1 MDFSTITEDLFI
13 GTTPNTQDYDRL
25 RELGVGLVINM
36 RFEHR
41 PWPDAHTPPLRF
53 LWLRTFDSP
62 FVPIS
67 IRVLER
73 GAQAALEMIRAG
85 GKVYAHCA
93 GGRHRAVAMGA
104 SILIAQGYEAEAA
117 MTLIKERRPFADPRA
132 FYIRPRIMRFAKEWN
147 AGEHG

>member
-147 AGEHG
+147 AGERG